1 MEYVIANL
9 NDIDEIIKI
18 KDEVKLRLKE
28 EKLNVWLG
36 DYPTYELIYEEIKNG
51 RGRIVKE
58 NNIILG
64 YASLHHINLEY
75 PSDTFCHNDLYSFSR
90 LMTRNLSLNRGIA
103 TFLINNMLNE
113 VKDKCY
119 GFGLIVDSCNIKAIN
134 LYKKIGFK
142 FEGYSKQI
150 YGDFINLTYYYN
162 NNYLDLINYDLA
174 NLSSLNII
182 LFNKKLYKTKY
193 KILGVKIK
201 DLRLYSKKLD
211 LNYFN
216 KLNDNVNIENLILA
230 SCLLKKLKEE
240 ELINKINLILKYCD
254 NWAVCDSIAT
264 NVINIA
270 KNPNYYLDYILSI
283 IKTDKEFYVR
293 CAIVILLNQYKKIE
307 FYDKIKELI
316 KNIKIDTYY
325 VNMAIAWLFCKMSFN
340 DSSIIDY
347 VKNNFNLEINK
358 MFLQKRRDS
367 LRERKIK

>member
-18 KDEVKLRLKE
+18 KDEVKSRLKE

-58 NNIILG
+58 NDIILG

-90 LMTRNLSLNRGIA
+90 LMTRNLSLNKGIA

-119 GFGLIVDSCNIKAIN
+119 GFGLIVDDCNIKAIN

-174 NLSSLNII
+174 NLSSLNTI

-264 NVINIA
+264 NVINIF
-270 KNPNYYLDYILSI
+270 KNPIYYLDYILSL
-283 IKTDKEFYVR
+283 IKSDKEFYVR

-307 FYDKIKELI
+307 FYDKIKELV

-340 DSSIIDY
+340 DSNIIDY
-347 VKNNFNLEINK
+347 VKDNFNLEINK